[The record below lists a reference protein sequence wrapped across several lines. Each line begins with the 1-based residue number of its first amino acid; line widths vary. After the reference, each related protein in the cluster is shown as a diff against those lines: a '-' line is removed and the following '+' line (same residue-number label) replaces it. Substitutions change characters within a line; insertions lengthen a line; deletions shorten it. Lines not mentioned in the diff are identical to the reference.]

1 MKKKYSLLAF
11 LLILTMLMT
20 LLGGCGSAASV
31 ETTAAEASVE
41 VVSTPEAEEIS
52 EEHVAEEEPA
62 QAEPVASVEEPEETV
77 EEPET
82 QGEIKYV
89 EVSLPLS
96 DELTTFTMFCSGV
109 APSVTAVLPNGY
121 NDDAALAMQYL
132 ESITNVEIDF
142 QAVDGFVMAEQFS
155 LMMASGDWPDMISG
169 LESLYTGGSVAAYTD
184 EVIYALNDYVEYLP
198 NYMAL
203 LDAYPEFQADAYTDD
218 GMILNVY
225 GFQDE
230 AIVET
235 GGGIRQDYLDA
246 LGLEMPTT
254 YDELYEVGMAIKNAY
269 NTSATF
275 YFTSAL
281 NPSLAFSAGFDL
293 PNFDITR
300 SDNSFYQVDGQV
312 QCALVADDLKEMLT
326 MLKKWTDDGLLM
338 ADWYTQQGGSTAEA
352 VIYSG
357 DCAVWWGTL
366 INLAKFNNVAEIEG
380 FTAVAMPNL
389 VREAGQVNHMTS
401 TANTT
406 SAAISFTT
414 NCDEDRLPIILSY
427 MDYLFTEEGQ
437 LLVNYGIEGES
448 YEFNDAGEPQ
458 YTENVHSYADG
469 ASTFTVLLAPYTA
482 SDGILPSFYDGDRA
496 VTAKFDEANANS
508 VEVYT
513 NDGSDDAYVLPTL
526 SLNAD
531 EQEVIS
537 QYLVDCETHAA
548 TCLVKFVT
556 GEMDLESDWD
566 SYVSTMKELGLDQ
579 VIAAKQSAYDRYL
592 SR

>member
-1 MKKKYSLLAF
+1 MKKKYAIVSF
-11 LLILTMLMT
+11 LLILSMLAA
-20 LLGGCGSAASV
+20 LLTGCGSGTSAETASV
-31 ETTAAEASVE
+31 SETEVQASSASETAEA
-41 VVSTPEAEEIS
+41 PEAP
-52 EEHVAEEEPA
+52 AEEES
-62 QAEPVASVEEPEETV
+62 EPVEEVPEEPSVVEEAPVEEPAGIQYT
-77 EEPET
+77 
-82 QGEIKYV
+82 EIA
-89 EVSLPLS
+89 LPLV

-121 NDDAALAMQYL
+121 NDDGALAMQYL

-169 LESLYTGGSVAAYTD
+169 IEALYTGGSAAAYAD
-184 EVIYALNDYVEYLP
+184 EIIYELSDYVEYLP

-203 LDAYPEFQADAYTDD
+203 LDAYPEFNADAYTDA
-218 GMILNVY
+218 GEILNVY

-254 YDELYEVGMAIKNAY
+254 YDELYEVGMAIKEAY

-281 NPSLAFSAGFDL
+281 NPSLGFSAGFNL

-366 INLAKFNNVAEIEG
+366 INLAKYNNVAEIEG
-380 FTAVAMPNL
+380 FTAVALPNL
-389 VREAGQVNHMTS
+389 VQEDGQVNHMTS
-401 TANTT
+401 ASNTT
-406 SAAISFTT
+406 GAAICFTT
-414 NCDEDRLPIILSY
+414 NCDEERLPIILSY

-448 YEFNDAGEPQ
+448 YEFDENGEPH
-458 YTENVHSYADG
+458 YAEKVHSYADG

-526 SLNAD
+526 SLNTD
-531 EQEVIS
+531 EQEIVS

-548 TCLVKFVT
+548 TCLVKFIT
-556 GEMDLESDWD
+556 GEMDLDTEWD
-566 SYVSTMKELGLDQ
+566 SYVETMNELGLDQ
-579 VIAAKQSAYDRYL
+579 VIQAKQSAYDRYL